1 MRPPPLSLPPPNT
14 SLPPAPSSSLAHRA
28 PLLQHDALAHAA
40 ADAGRH
46 AAADAGSCGSSRD
59 EDWEDTDEGTAES
72 ALFFEELRFLS
83 SDFVS
88 CVMPLLFTA
97 AAAAGETITAAWLGQ
112 EALLAYAGATMIQAP
127 VTSIVGALVDACGML
142 STAPRP

>member
-1 MRPPPLSLPPPNT
+1 MRPPPLSLPPPNA

-40 ADAGRH
+40 ADAG
-46 AAADAGSCGSSRD
+46 SCDSSRD

-83 SDFVS
+83 SDFLS

-97 AAAAGETITAAWLGQ
+97 AAAAGETISAAWLGQ